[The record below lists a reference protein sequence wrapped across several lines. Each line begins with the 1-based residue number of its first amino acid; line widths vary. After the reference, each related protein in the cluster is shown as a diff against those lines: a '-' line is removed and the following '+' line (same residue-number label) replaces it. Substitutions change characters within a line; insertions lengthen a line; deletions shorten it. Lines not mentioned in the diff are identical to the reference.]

1 MGDIQDGVKGSFFL
15 RTIMAVLA
23 FIDDFFGV
31 RGVLVPENVAEL
43 GHMLFVKVEIEELE
57 GRDGN
62 E

>member
-15 RTIMAVLA
+15 RTIMAIFT